1 MPPNTPRRSPSAV
14 PSTPQAARVLAFGA
28 YLKNRL
34 CTWDGRQ
41 AHWSPVHG
49 DLGEAQACE
58 ALRASAE
65 QAPHVHGPVQA
76 VAHDWHSDFYSTACA
91 LEWAHRMQV
100 PAIAVQHH
108 HAHIAAVAAS
118 HALQG
123 PVLGWALDG
132 FGLGPDEQAWG
143 GELLWVDGARWQRL
157 AHLAPLRLPG
167 GDRAAREP
175 WRLALAVLHD
185 GADALL
191 HTQVS
196 AHAEQL
202 RRQAREAG
210 IPDTQQQAVQHLLT
224 KNLNCPSTSSAGR
237 WFDAVAAL
245 LGVCLRQNDEAQ
257 APQALQA
264 LAEQALTDDPRLL
277 QRDWHDWLIDHP
289 DDAKG
294 RGDTDDPAPAPPRQL
309 PMAALLRQV
318 LACAERESVARAA
331 AVFHLGLADGLVNV
345 LLQLRQAAAQQQQQQ
360 QQQPLP
366 ARVCLSGGCL
376 FNRVLRERLLAQ
388 LHAHDLPAFTMPPDG
403 HGDAHLA
410 LGQAWVARALLQDHS
425 LAANEI
431 WRCEP
436 LEFSPCA
443 SPFQPA

>member
-1 MPPNTPRRSPSAV
+1 MPPNTLRHAHSAM
-14 PSTPQAARVLAFGA
+14 PSTPQARRVLAFGA

-65 QAPHVHGPVQA
+65 QALHAHGPVQA
-76 VAHDWHSDFYSTACA
+76 VAHDWHPDFYSTACA

-108 HAHIAAVAAS
+108 HAHVAAVAAS

-175 WRLALAVLHD
+175 WRLALAVLH
-185 GADALL
+185 GADVLPRPL
-191 HTQVS
+191 VS
-196 AHAEQL
+196 AHVEQL

-210 IPDTQQQAVQHLLT
+210 IADTQQQAVQHLLA
-224 KNLNCPSTSSAGR
+224 KKLNCPSTSSAGR

-245 LGVCLRQNDEAQ
+245 LGVCLRQDDEAQ

-277 QRDWHDWLIDHP
+277 QRDWHDWLVDH
-289 DDAKG
+289 
-294 RGDTDDPAPAPPRQL
+294 TDDPFPAPPRQL

-345 LLQLRQAAAQQQQQQ
+345 LLQLRQAAAQQQ
-360 QQQPLP
+360 PLP
-366 ARVCLSGGCL
+366 ERVCLSGGCL

-388 LHAHDLPAFTMPPDG
+388 LHAHDLTAFTMPPDG

-410 LGQAWVARALLQDHS
+410 LGQAWVAQALLQDHP